1 MRYKHYSLTARQGDG
16 KKVRDK
22 SADEDSIMNDYIT
35 KYTSDQA
42 TIESVLKAAE
52 VGMERGNYTDGYMLC
67 AIIGKWG
74 ALYGAINPCSG
85 LCATQDQDE
94 DAIQAKESKA
104 RHTARR
110 CSKDCVGSFPIE
122 IYHSDW
128 TLFRNRPRSRSES
141 TWASGMQVMICFC
154 GCGHNLCVG

>member
-67 AIIGKWG
+67 AVIGK
-74 ALYGAINPCSG
+74 
-85 LCATQDQDE
+85 
-94 DAIQAKESKA
+94 
-104 RHTARR
+104 
-110 CSKDCVGSFPIE
+110 
-122 IYHSDW
+122 
-128 TLFRNRPRSRSES
+128 
-141 TWASGMQVMICFC
+141 
-154 GCGHNLCVG
+154 